1 MFSPRVGGGGG
12 GATHGKLTQPAFPCV
27 GILTVER
34 CPWVGNLTWPP
45 SWKTDERTKG
55 KQICFIFPYILVIAS
70 FSPVL
75 VFLRVQKFALQ
86 MMPSSGTVVLVL
98 L

>member
-1 MFSPRVGGGGG
+1 MAAILEDRENLEMSYCAKDLPIAFSRFQWSFF
-12 GATHGKLTQPAFPCV
+12 HHEQ
-27 GILTVER
+27 
-34 CPWVGNLTWPP
+34 
-45 SWKTDERTKG
+45 TKG